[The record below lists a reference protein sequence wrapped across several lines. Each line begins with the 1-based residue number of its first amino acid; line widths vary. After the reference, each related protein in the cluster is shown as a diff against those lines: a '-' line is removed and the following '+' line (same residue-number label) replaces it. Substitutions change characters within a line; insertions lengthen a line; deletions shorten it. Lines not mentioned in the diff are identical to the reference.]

1 MRLKNFFRENGYMAV
16 KLIVIHIAMSI
27 FALSVYFPFNTTSQG
42 SKTQH
47 FLALILGIFSI
58 IFYFFMIYQQIWELG
73 AKDELKIVNGKK
85 KAYIGKGFLIG
96 LIAAIPDFI
105 ICFGYLIFWFFQSYE
120 WATNGYYLLKL
131 GTTFWEG
138 MFMAVYSVLF
148 NNSAYMFI
156 FVPFV
161 SVIFAGISYIFGM
174 KNIRLMPVG
183 DNPEEEERRREMKKL
198 KKERKQKGTDTDDD
212 DELI

>member
-1 MRLKNFFRENGYMAV
+1 MRLKNFFRENGYVAV
-16 KLIVIHIAMSI
+16 KLIVVHIAMSI
-27 FALSVYFPFNTTSQG
+27 FGLAVSLPFNTTPKG

-58 IFYFFMIYQQIWELG
+58 IFYFFMIYGQMWEVG

-85 KAYIGKGFLIG
+85 KAYMGKGFLIG
-96 LIAAIPDFI
+96 LVAAIPDFI
-105 ICFGYLIFWFFQSYE
+105 LCFGYVIFWFFQSYE
-120 WATNGYYLLKL
+120 WAVNLNFFFNF
-131 GTTFWEG
+131 GTVFWEG
-138 MFMAVYSVLF
+138 MFYAIKAVVF
-148 NNSAYMFI
+148 NKGPYMFI

-161 SVIFAGISYIFGM
+161 TVLFAGVSYIFGM
-174 KNIRLMPVG
+174 KNIRLMPME

-198 KKERKQKGTDTDDD
+198 KKEKKQKGEDADDD